1 VLPGSWR
8 NAPGTRVVLR
18 CLIYYIVLIGGTLIA
33 WEVLPHDASSLPPS
47 LAALLGLG
55 DGSAPTASFDSLRD
69 LAIPPPAS
77 VALDEFTLAITV
89 GVAMSAAAL
98 LSLPVAWIYL
108 LTRAKR
114 GYQQSVV
121 QLLVILPT
129 VVAGI
134 VLLVKYSLALAFSL
148 AGIVAAVRFRNSLED
163 SKDAVYVFLATA
175 IGLSSAVNLPVATV
189 LSVGFNVL
197 ALALWFTDFGN
208 SPMELDGR
216 VAERRLQRAKQLART
231 GTFVARMDDELLK
244 NMTTEQLEGLAERA
258 WRRAKA
264 NNMTAEMP
272 VVVEE
277 RTLRLQTTNATT
289 LRRLL
294 EPRLSEF
301 TKTWRFGSMEV
312 GEEVTVIE
320 YRIQLR
326 KKTGPD
332 ELLSLVR
339 AAGASELTSAELS

>member
-1 VLPGSWR
+1 
-8 NAPGTRVVLR
+8 
-18 CLIYYIVLIGGTLIA
+18 
-33 WEVLPHDASSLPPS
+33 
-47 LAALLGLG
+47 
-55 DGSAPTASFDSLRD
+55 
-69 LAIPPPAS
+69 
-77 VALDEFTLAITV
+77 
-89 GVAMSAAAL
+89 
-98 LSLPVAWIYL
+98 
-108 LTRAKR
+108 
-114 GYQQSVV
+114 
-121 QLLVILPT
+121 
-129 VVAGI
+129 
-134 VLLVKYSLALAFSL
+134 
-148 AGIVAAVRFRNSLED
+148 
-163 SKDAVYVFLATA
+163 
-175 IGLSSAVNLPVATV
+175 V

>member
-1 VLPGSWR
+1 MSSWR
-8 NAPGTRVVLR
+8 NTPATRVIIRSITYYAVL
-18 CLIYYIVLIGGTLIA
+18 VGGTILA
-33 WEVLPHDASSLPPS
+33 VRWWAQLLPPS
-47 LAALLGLG
+47 LEALMGLG
-55 DGSAPTASFDSLRD
+55 ADTAPPATSFRD
-69 LAIPPPAS
+69 LAEGAS
-77 VALDEFTLAITV
+77 ATGLDEATLALTV
-89 GVAMSAAAL
+89 GVAMAAAAL

-121 QLLVILPT
+121 QLLVVLPT

-148 AGIVAAVRFRNSLED
+148 AGIVAAVRFRNSLDD

-175 IGLSSAVNLPVATV
+175 IGLSSAVNLPVAAV
-189 LSVGFNVL
+189 LSISFNVL
-197 ALALWFTDFGN
+197 ALALWYTDFGHA
-208 SPMELDGR
+208 PVELDGR
-216 VAERRLQRAKQLART
+216 LAERKLQRAKQMSRT
-231 GTFVARMDDELLK
+231 GTFVARMDDEVLK

-264 NNMTAEMP
+264 NNMTTEMP

-277 RTLRLQTTNATT
+277 RTLRLSTSDANA
-289 LRRLL
+289 LRRVL

-301 TKTWRFGSMEV
+301 TKTWRFGGMQTAD
-312 GEEVTVIE
+312 GVTMLE
-320 YRIQLR
+320 YRVQLR
-326 KKTGPD
+326 KKTGPE

-339 AAGASELTSAELS
+339 AAGASQLTSAEIE

>member
-1 VLPGSWR
+1 MTANRWGGTP
-8 NAPGTRVVLR
+8 ATRVILR
-18 CLIYYIVLIGGTLIA
+18 CLIFYSVIIGGTALA
-33 WEVLPHDASSLPPS
+33 VWKAADRLPESLE
-47 LAALLGLG
+47 ALMGLG
-55 DGSAPTASFDSLRD
+55 GDTVPAGMNSLSD
-69 LAIPPPAS
+69 MAK
-77 VALDEFTLAITV
+77 VQTVGLDEITLALTV
-89 GVAMSAAAL
+89 AVAMAAAAL

-121 QLLVILPT
+121 QLLVVLPT
-129 VVAGI
+129 VVSGI

-148 AGIVAAVRFRNSLED
+148 AGIVAAVRFRNSLDD

-175 IGLSSAVNLPVATV
+175 IGLSSAVNLPVAAV
-189 LSVGFNVL
+189 LSVGFNI
-197 ALALWFTDFGN
+197 LALWLWYTDFG
-208 SPMELDGR
+208 SAPVELDGR
-216 VAERRLQRAKQLART
+216 LAERKLARAKQMART
-231 GTFVARMDDELLK
+231 GTFVARMDDEVLK

-277 RTLRLQTTNATT
+277 RTLRLATSNANA
-289 LRRLL
+289 LRRVL

-301 TKTWRFGSMEV
+301 TKTWRFGGMQT
-312 GEEVTVIE
+312 GEDVTMLE
-320 YRIQLR
+320 YRVQLR
-326 KKTGPD
+326 KRTGPD

-339 AAGASELTSAELS
+339 AAGASQLTSAELE